1 MARYQNI
8 KALLSIR
15 AGKEI
20 GKMTDFIM
28 EMLSYPFLVRAFIVG
43 SLTALCCALL
53 GVSLVLKGFSMIGD
67 GLSHVSFGALTVA
80 MALNIAPLAFAIPV
94 VIFAAFCLL
103 KVQNNSKIKGDAAI
117 ALISSSALAIGL
129 MAASLTTGLNSD
141 VYSYM
146 FGSILSMK
154 QSDVSISIVLSVTV
168 LLLFLLCYHK
178 IFAITFDEN
187 FAKATGL
194 PVSSFNMLI
203 AFLSAVT
210 IVLGMR
216 MMGAMLISSLILF
229 PCLISRQ
236 LFHNFLGVTI
246 CSGMISLISFFI
258 GMLLSYQFDAPVSAS
273 IVLVN
278 LAFLLLFMAIS
289 RLKNRI

>member
-1 MARYQNI
+1 
-8 KALLSIR
+8 
-15 AGKEI
+15 
-20 GKMTDFIM
+20 MTTFFHDI
-28 EMLSYPFLVRAFIVG
+28 LAYPFLQRAFVVG
-43 SLTALCCALL
+43 ALVALCCALL

-80 MALNIAPLAFAIPV
+80 MALNIAPLPFAIPV
-94 VIFAAFCLL
+94 VVFAAFCLL
-103 KVQNNSKIKGDAAI
+103 KIKNNGMIKGDAAI

-129 MAASLTTGLNSD
+129 MAASLTTGLNAD

-146 FGSILSMK
+146 FGSILSMRK
-154 QSDVSISIVLSVTV
+154 TDVMISIVLSIIV
-168 LLLFLLCYHK
+168 LLLFFFCYHK
-178 IFAITFDEN
+178 IFAITFDES
-187 FAKATGL
+187 FGRATGL
-194 PVSSFNMLI
+194 PVSGFNMML

-236 LFHNFLGVTI
+236 LFHNFFGVTV
-246 CSGMISLISFFI
+246 CSGVISLVSFTI
-258 GMLLSYQFDAPVSAS
+258 GMIISYRFDAPVSAS

-278 LAFLLLFMAIS
+278 LGFLILFMGIKKLLLHKAC
-289 RLKNRI
+289 

>member
-1 MARYQNI
+1 MASMI
-8 KALLSIR
+8 S
-15 AGKEI
+15 
-20 GKMTDFIM
+20 

-43 SLTALCCALL
+43 SLVALCCALL

-67 GLSHVSFGALTVA
+67 GLSHVSFGAMTVA
-80 MALNIAPLAFAIPV
+80 MALNVTPLPFALPIV
-94 VIFAAFCLL
+94 VFAAFCLL
-103 KVQNNSKIKGDAAI
+103 KVQNNSKIKGDSAI

-146 FGSILSMK
+146 FGSILSMQK
-154 QSDVSISIVLSVTV
+154 SDVILSVSLSV
-168 LLLFLLCYHK
+168 LVLFLFVFCYHK
-178 IFAITFDEN
+178 IFAITFDES
-187 FAKATGL
+187 FAKASGI
-194 PVSSFNMLI
+194 PVFGFNMLL

-236 LFHNFLGVTI
+236 LFQNFLGVTI
-246 CSGMISLISFFI
+246 CSGVLSFISFTI
-258 GMLLSYQFDAPVSAS
+258 GMILSYQFDAPVSAS

-278 LAFLLLFMAIS
+278 LFFLLFFMAIQKFIIIRS
-289 RLKNRI
+289 INKGYVAK

>member
-1 MARYQNI
+1 MASMI
-8 KALLSIR
+8 S
-15 AGKEI
+15 
-20 GKMTDFIM
+20 

-43 SLTALCCALL
+43 SLVALCCALL

-67 GLSHVSFGALTVA
+67 GLSHVSFGAMTVA
-80 MALNIAPLAFAIPV
+80 MALNVTPLPFALPIV
-94 VIFAAFCLL
+94 VFAAFCLL
-103 KVQNNSKIKGDAAI
+103 KVQNNSKIKGDSAI

-146 FGSILSMK
+146 FGSILSMQK
-154 QSDVSISIVLSVTV
+154 SDVILSVSLSV
-168 LLLFLLCYHK
+168 LVLFLFVFCYHK
-178 IFAITFDEN
+178 IFAITFDES
-187 FAKATGL
+187 FAKASGI
-194 PVSSFNMLI
+194 PVFGFNMLL
-203 AFLSAVT
+203 AFLRAVT

-236 LFHNFLGVTI
+236 LFQNFLGVTI
-246 CSGMISLISFFI
+246 CSGVLSFISFTI
-258 GMLLSYQFDAPVSAS
+258 GMILSYQFDAPVSAS

-278 LAFLLLFMAIS
+278 LFFLLFFMAIQKFIIIRS
-289 RLKNRI
+289 INKGYVAK

>member
-1 MARYQNI
+1 MVS
-8 KALLSIR
+8 LL
-15 AGKEI
+15 
-20 GKMTDFIM
+20 TD
-28 EMLSYPFLVRAFIVG
+28 MLSYPFLVRAFIVG
-43 SLTALCCALL
+43 ALVSLCCALL

-80 MALNIAPLAFAIPV
+80 MALNIAPLPFALPV
-94 VIFAAFCLL
+94 VIFSAFCLL
-103 KVQNNSKIKGDAAI
+103 KMKDNGKIRGDAGI

-129 MAASLTTGLNSD
+129 LSASLTTGLNSD

-154 QSDVSISIVLSVTV
+154 KGDVTISVLLSILV
-168 LLLFLLCYHK
+168 LLLFCFCYHK
-178 IFAITFDEN
+178 IFAITFDES
-187 FAKATGL
+187 FANATGL
-194 PVSSFNMLI
+194 PVSFFNMLI

-229 PCLISRQ
+229 PCLIARQ

-246 CSGMISLISFFI
+246 CSGIISFISFVI
-258 GMLLSYQFDAPVSAS
+258 GMFLSYKFDTPVSAS

-278 LAFLLLFMAIS
+278 LSFLLLFMAVS
-289 RLKNRI
+289 KLKSTHS

>member
-1 MARYQNI
+1 
-8 KALLSIR
+8 
-15 AGKEI
+15 
-20 GKMTDFIM
+20 MTTFFHDI
-28 EMLSYPFLVRAFIVG
+28 LAYPFLQRAFVVG
-43 SLTALCCALL
+43 ALVALCCALL

-80 MALNIAPLAFAIPV
+80 MALNVAPLPFAIPV
-94 VIFAAFCLL
+94 VVFAAFCLL
-103 KVQNNSKIKGDAAI
+103 KIKNNGMIKGDSAI

-129 MAASLTTGLNSD
+129 MAASLTTGLNAD

-146 FGSILSMK
+146 FGSILSMRK
-154 QSDVSISIVLSVTV
+154 TDVLISIVLSIIV
-168 LLLFLLCYHK
+168 LLLFFFCYHK
-178 IFAITFDEN
+178 IFAITFDES
-187 FAKATGL
+187 FARATGL
-194 PVSSFNMLI
+194 PVSGFNMML

-236 LFHNFLGVTI
+236 LFHNFFGVTV
-246 CSGMISLISFFI
+246 CSGVISLVSFTI
-258 GMLLSYQFDAPVSAS
+258 GMIISYQFDAPVSAS

-278 LAFLLLFMAIS
+278 LGFLILFMGINKVMLHKS
-289 RLKNRI
+289 C

>member
-1 MARYQNI
+1 MT
-8 KALLSIR
+8 ALIR
-15 AGKEI
+15 
-20 GKMTDFIM
+20 D
-28 EMLSYPFLVRAFIVG
+28 MLSYPFLVRAFIIGALV
-43 SLTALCCALL
+43 ALCCALL

-80 MALNIAPLAFAIPV
+80 MALNVTPLAFALPV
-94 VIFAAFCLL
+94 VILSAFCLL
-103 KVQNNSKIKGDAAI
+103 KLQNNSKIKGDSAI

-129 MAASLTTGLNSD
+129 MAASLTTGLNAD

-154 QSDVSISIVLSVTV
+154 KTDVTISIILSLIV
-168 LLLFLLCYHK
+168 LFLFFFCYHK

-187 FAKATGL
+187 FARATGL
-194 PVSSFNMLI
+194 PVSTFNMLI

-229 PCLISRQ
+229 PCLIARQ
-236 LFHNFLGVTI
+236 LFHNFIGVTI
-246 CSGMISLISFFI
+246 CSGIVSFISFSI
-258 GMLLSYQFDAPVSAS
+258 GMVLSYQFDAPVSAS

-278 LAFLLLFMAIS
+278 LAILLIFMGIGKLFPGIGQ
-289 RLKNRI
+289 N

>member
-1 MARYQNI
+1 MI
-8 KALLSIR
+8 SFF
-15 AGKEI
+15 
-20 GKMTDFIM
+20 T
-28 EMLSYPFLVRAFIVG
+28 EMFSYPFLVRAFVVG
-43 SLTALCCALL
+43 ALVALCCALL

-80 MALNIAPLAFAIPV
+80 MAVGMAPLAFAIPV

-103 KVQNNSKIKGDAAI
+103 KLQRNSKINGDSAI
-117 ALISSSALAIGL
+117 ALISSSSLAIGL

-154 QSDVSISIVLSVTV
+154 QTDVIISIVLSIVV
-168 LLLFLLCYHK
+168 LLLFFFCYHK

-187 FAKATGL
+187 FAKATGM
-194 PVSSFNMLI
+194 PVSTFNMLI

-229 PCLISRQ
+229 PCLIARQ
-236 LFHNFLGVTI
+236 VFHRFLSVTI
-246 CSGMISLISFFI
+246 CSGVISLVSFTI
-258 GMLLSYQFDAPVSAS
+258 GMVISYQFDAPVSAS

-278 LAFLLLFMAIS
+278 LCFLLLFGGIGKAKKAPL
-289 RLKNRI
+289 LK

>member
-1 MARYQNI
+1 
-8 KALLSIR
+8 
-15 AGKEI
+15 
-20 GKMTDFIM
+20 MTTFFTD
-28 EMLSYPFLVRAFIVG
+28 MLSYPFLMRAFIVG
-43 SLTALCCALL
+43 AFVALCCALL

-80 MALNIAPLAFAIPV
+80 MALNVAPLPFALPV

-103 KVQNNSKIKGDAAI
+103 KLKDTSIMKGDAGI
-117 ALISSSALAIGL
+117 ALISSSSLAIGL
-129 MAASLTTGLNSD
+129 MAASLTTGLNAD

-154 QSDVSISIVLSVTV
+154 ETDVTISIILSIVV
-168 LLLFLLCYHK
+168 LLLFIFCYHK

-187 FAKATGL
+187 FARATGL
-194 PVSSFNMLI
+194 PVSGFNMLI

-216 MMGAMLISSLILF
+216 MMGTMLISSLILF
-229 PCLISRQ
+229 PCLIARQ
-236 LFHNFLGVTI
+236 IFHNFFGVTV
-246 CSGMISLISFFI
+246 CAGVLSLISFSV
-258 GMLLSYQFDAPVSAS
+258 GMVISYHFDAPVSAS

-278 LAFLLLFMAIS
+278 LVLLLVAILIKKLNH
-289 RLKNRI
+289 R

>member
-1 MARYQNI
+1 MI
-8 KALLSIR
+8 
-15 AGKEI
+15 
-20 GKMTDFIM
+20 DFLADM
-28 EMLSYPFLVRAFIVG
+28 FTYPFLVRAFIIG
-43 SLTALCCALL
+43 SFVSLCCALL

-80 MALNIAPLAFAIPV
+80 MACNFAPLPFALPV
-94 VIFAAFCLL
+94 VILSAFFLL
-103 KVQNNSKIKGDAAI
+103 KLQNNRKIKGDSAI
-117 ALISSSALAIGL
+117 ALVSSSALAAGL
-129 MAASLTTGLNSD
+129 MASSLTTGLNSD

-154 QSDVSISIVLSVTV
+154 ESDVSISIILCIVV
-168 LLLFLLCYHK
+168 LFLFVFCYHK
-178 IFAITFDEN
+178 IFAITFDES

-194 PVSSFNMLI
+194 PVSFFNMLI

-216 MMGAMLISSLILF
+216 LMGAMLISSLILF

-236 LFHNFLGVTI
+236 IFHHFLGVTV
-246 CSGMISLISFFI
+246 CSGIISLISFTI
-258 GMLLSYQFDAPVSAS
+258 GMILSYEFNAPVSAS

-278 LAFLLLFMAIS
+278 LGFLLLFMCIAKILGRS
-289 RLKNRI
+289 

>member
-1 MARYQNI
+1 MI
-8 KALLSIR
+8 ALIN
-15 AGKEI
+15 
-20 GKMTDFIM
+20 DF
-28 EMLSYPFLVRAFIVG
+28 LSYPFLVRAFVVG
-43 SLTALCCALL
+43 ALVALCCALL

-80 MALNIAPLAFAIPV
+80 MALNMAPLPFALPV

-103 KVQNNSKIKGDAAI
+103 KLKDNGIMKGDAAI
-117 ALISSSALAIGL
+117 AMISSSALAIGL

-146 FGSILSMK
+146 FGSILSMNK
-154 QSDVSISIVLSVTV
+154 SDVVISIILSIVV
-168 LLLFLLCYHK
+168 LLLFALCYHK
-178 IFAITFDEN
+178 IFAITFDES
-187 FAKATGL
+187 FARATGL
-194 PVSSFNMLI
+194 PVSGFNMLI

-229 PCLISRQ
+229 PCLIARQ
-236 LFHNFLGVTI
+236 IFHNFLGVTI
-246 CSGMISLISFFI
+246 CSGVISFVSFSI
-258 GMLLSYQFDAPVSAS
+258 GMVISYQFDAPVSAS

-278 LAFLLLFMAIS
+278 LGFLILFRLIGKYI
-289 RLKNRI
+289 LKNG

>member
-1 MARYQNI
+1 MVS
-8 KALLSIR
+8 LL
-15 AGKEI
+15 
-20 GKMTDFIM
+20 TD
-28 EMLSYPFLVRAFIVG
+28 MLSYPFLVRAFIVG
-43 SLTALCCALL
+43 ALVSLCCALL

-80 MALNIAPLAFAIPV
+80 MALNIAPLPFALPV
-94 VIFAAFCLL
+94 VIFSAFCLL
-103 KVQNNSKIKGDAAI
+103 KMKDNGKIRGDAGI

-129 MAASLTTGLNSD
+129 LSASLTTGLNSD

-154 QSDVSISIVLSVTV
+154 KGDVTISVLLSILV
-168 LLLFLLCYHK
+168 LLLFCFCYHK
-178 IFAITFDEN
+178 IFAITFDES

-194 PVSSFNMLI
+194 PVSFFNMLI

-229 PCLISRQ
+229 PCLIARQ

-246 CSGMISLISFFI
+246 CSGIISFISFVI
-258 GMLLSYQFDAPVSAS
+258 GMFLSYKFDTPVSAS

-278 LAFLLLFMAIS
+278 LSFLLLFMAVS
-289 RLKNRI
+289 KLKSTHS

>member
-1 MARYQNI
+1 M
-8 KALLSIR
+8 
-15 AGKEI
+15 
-20 GKMTDFIM
+20 MTFFTD
-28 EMLSYPFLVRAFIVG
+28 MLSYPFLMRAFIVG
-43 SLTALCCALL
+43 ALVALCCALL

-80 MALNIAPLAFAIPV
+80 MALNLAPLPFALPV

-103 KVQNNSKIKGDAAI
+103 KIKNNSVIKGDAGI

-129 MAASLTTGLNSD
+129 MAASLTTGMNAD

-154 QSDVSISIVLSVTV
+154 ESDVSISIVLSIIV

-178 IFAITFDEN
+178 IFSITFDEN
-187 FAKATGL
+187 FARATGL
-194 PVSSFNMLI
+194 PVSGFNMLI

-216 MMGAMLISSLILF
+216 MMGTMLISSLILF
-229 PCLISRQ
+229 PCLIARQ
-236 LFHNFLGVTI
+236 VFHNFFGVTV
-246 CSGMISLISFFI
+246 CAGVLSLISFSI
-258 GMLLSYQFDAPVSAS
+258 GMVISYQFDAPVSAS

-278 LAFLLLFMAIS
+278 LGMLVIAMAVKKF
-289 RLKNRI
+289 RR

>member
-1 MARYQNI
+1 MI
-8 KALLSIR
+8 ALIN
-15 AGKEI
+15 
-20 GKMTDFIM
+20 DF
-28 EMLSYPFLVRAFIVG
+28 LSYPFLVRAFVVG
-43 SLTALCCALL
+43 ALVALCCALL

-80 MALNIAPLAFAIPV
+80 MALNVAPLPFALPV

-103 KVQNNSKIKGDAAI
+103 KLKDNGIMKGDAAI
-117 ALISSSALAIGL
+117 AMISSSALAIGL

-146 FGSILSMK
+146 FGSILSMSK
-154 QSDVSISIVLSVTV
+154 SDVVISIILSIVV
-168 LLLFLLCYHK
+168 LLLFALCYHK
-178 IFAITFDEN
+178 IFAITFDES
-187 FAKATGL
+187 FARATGL
-194 PVSSFNMLI
+194 PVSGFNMLI

-229 PCLISRQ
+229 PCLIARQ
-236 LFHNFLGVTI
+236 IFHNFFGVTI
-246 CSGMISLISFFI
+246 CSGVISFVSFSI
-258 GMLLSYQFDAPVSAS
+258 GMVISYQFDAPVSAS

-278 LAFLLLFMAIS
+278 LGFLILFRLIGKYI
-289 RLKNRI
+289 LKNG

>member
-1 MARYQNI
+1 MASMI
-8 KALLSIR
+8 S
-15 AGKEI
+15 
-20 GKMTDFIM
+20 

-43 SLTALCCALL
+43 SLIALCCALL

-67 GLSHVSFGALTVA
+67 GLSHVSFGAMTVA
-80 MALNIAPLAFAIPV
+80 MALNVTPLPFALPIV
-94 VIFAAFCLL
+94 VFAAFCLL
-103 KVQNNSKIKGDAAI
+103 KVQNNSKIKGDSAI

-146 FGSILSMK
+146 FGSILSMQK
-154 QSDVSISIVLSVTV
+154 SDVILSVSLSV
-168 LLLFLLCYHK
+168 LVLFLFVFCYHK
-178 IFAITFDEN
+178 IFAITFDES
-187 FAKATGL
+187 FAKASGI
-194 PVSSFNMLI
+194 PVFGFNMLL

-236 LFHNFLGVTI
+236 LFQNFLGVTI
-246 CSGMISLISFFI
+246 CSGVLSFISFTI
-258 GMLLSYQFDAPVSAS
+258 GMILSYQFDAPVSAS

-278 LAFLLLFMAIS
+278 LFFLLFFMAIQKFIIIRS
-289 RLKNRI
+289 INKGYVAK

>member
-1 MARYQNI
+1 MT
-8 KALLSIR
+8 ALI
-15 AGKEI
+15 
-20 GKMTDFIM
+20 TD
-28 EMLSYPFLVRAFIVG
+28 MLSYPFLVRAFIVG
-43 SLTALCCALL
+43 ALVSLCCALL

-80 MALNIAPLAFAIPV
+80 MALNVAPLAFALPV
-94 VIFAAFCLL
+94 VILSAFGLL
-103 KVQNNSKIKGDAAI
+103 KLQNNSKIKGDSAI

-129 MAASLTTGLNSD
+129 MAASLTTGLNAD

-154 QSDVSISIVLSVTV
+154 KTDVTVSIILSLVV
-168 LLLFLLCYHK
+168 LLLFFFCYHK

-187 FAKATGL
+187 FARATGL
-194 PVSSFNMLI
+194 PVSGFNMLI

-236 LFHNFLGVTI
+236 LFHNFIGVTV
-246 CSGMISLISFFI
+246 CSGIVSFLSFSI
-258 GMLLSYQFDAPVSAS
+258 GMVLSYQFDAPVSAS

-278 LAFLLLFMAIS
+278 LAFLLIFMGIHK
-289 RLKNRI
+289 LKLMLGQN

>member
-1 MARYQNI
+1 MASMI
-8 KALLSIR
+8 S
-15 AGKEI
+15 
-20 GKMTDFIM
+20 

-43 SLTALCCALL
+43 SLVALCCALL

-67 GLSHVSFGALTVA
+67 GLSHVSFGAMTVA
-80 MALNIAPLAFAIPV
+80 MALNVTPLPFALPIV
-94 VIFAAFCLL
+94 VFAAFYLL
-103 KVQNNSKIKGDAAI
+103 KVQNNSKIKGDSAI

-146 FGSILSMK
+146 FGSILSMQK
-154 QSDVSISIVLSVTV
+154 SDVILSVSLSV
-168 LLLFLLCYHK
+168 LVLFLFVFCYHK
-178 IFAITFDEN
+178 IFAITFDES
-187 FAKATGL
+187 FAKASGI
-194 PVSSFNMLI
+194 PVFGFNMLL

-236 LFHNFLGVTI
+236 LFQNFLGVTI
-246 CSGMISLISFFI
+246 CSGVLSFISFTI
-258 GMLLSYQFDAPVSAS
+258 GMILSYQFDAPVSAS

-278 LAFLLLFMAIS
+278 LFFLLFFMAIQKFIIIRS
-289 RLKNRI
+289 INKGYVAK

>member
-1 MARYQNI
+1 MI
-8 KALLSIR
+8 SI
-15 AGKEI
+15 I
-20 GKMTDFIM
+20 TDM
-28 EMLSYPFLVRAFIVG
+28 MSYPFLVRAFIVG
-43 SLTALCCALL
+43 ALVSVCCALL

-80 MALNIAPLAFAIPV
+80 MALNIAPLPFAIPV
-94 VIFAAFCLL
+94 VILSAFFLL
-103 KVQNNSKIKGDAAI
+103 KMKGNGKIKGDSGI
-117 ALISSSALAIGL
+117 ALISSSAMAIGL
-129 MAASLTTGLNSD
+129 IAASVTTGLNAD

-154 QSDVSISIVLSVTV
+154 SSDVMISILLSILVIF
-168 LLLFLLCYHK
+168 LFCFCYHK

-194 PVSSFNMLI
+194 PVSFFNMLI

-229 PCLISRQ
+229 PCLIARQ

-246 CSGMISLISFFI
+246 CSGVVSLLSFFC
-258 GMLLSYQFDAPVSAS
+258 GMLMSYQLDTPVSAS
-273 IVLVN
+273 IVVVN
-278 LAFLLLFMAIS
+278 LILLLIFMAVS
-289 RLKNRI
+289 RLRTLR

>member
-1 MARYQNI
+1 M
-8 KALLSIR
+8 
-15 AGKEI
+15 
-20 GKMTDFIM
+20 MTFFAD
-28 EMLSYPFLVRAFIVG
+28 MLSYPFLMRAFIVG
-43 SLTALCCALL
+43 ALVALCCALL

-80 MALNIAPLAFAIPV
+80 MALNLAPLPFALPV

-103 KVQNNSKIKGDAAI
+103 KIKNNSVIKGDAGI

-129 MAASLTTGLNSD
+129 MAASLTTGMNAD

-154 QSDVSISIVLSVTV
+154 ESDVSISIVLSIIV

-178 IFAITFDEN
+178 IFSITFDEN
-187 FAKATGL
+187 FARATGL
-194 PVSSFNMLI
+194 PVSGFNMLI

-216 MMGAMLISSLILF
+216 MMGTMLISSLILF
-229 PCLISRQ
+229 PCLIARQ
-236 LFHNFLGVTI
+236 VFQNFFGVTV
-246 CSGMISLISFFI
+246 CAGVLSLISFSI
-258 GMLLSYQFDAPVSAS
+258 GMVISYQFDAPVSAS

-278 LAFLLLFMAIS
+278 LGMLVIAMMVKKC
-289 RLKNRI
+289 RH

>member
-1 MARYQNI
+1 
-8 KALLSIR
+8 
-15 AGKEI
+15 
-20 GKMTDFIM
+20 MTTFFHDI
-28 EMLSYPFLVRAFIVG
+28 LAYPFLQRAFVVG
-43 SLTALCCALL
+43 ALVALCCALL

-80 MALNIAPLAFAIPV
+80 MALNVAPLPFAIPV
-94 VIFAAFCLL
+94 VVFAAFCLL
-103 KVQNNSKIKGDAAI
+103 KIKNNGMIKGDSAI

-129 MAASLTTGLNSD
+129 MAASLTTGLNAD

-146 FGSILSMK
+146 FGSILSMRK
-154 QSDVSISIVLSVTV
+154 TDVLISIVLSIIV
-168 LLLFLLCYHK
+168 LLLFFFCYHK
-178 IFAITFDEN
+178 IFAITFDES
-187 FAKATGL
+187 FARATGL
-194 PVSSFNMLI
+194 PVSGFNMML

-236 LFHNFLGVTI
+236 LFHNFFGVTV
-246 CSGMISLISFFI
+246 CSGVISLVSFTI
-258 GMLLSYQFDAPVSAS
+258 GMVISYQFDAPVSAS

-278 LAFLLLFMAIS
+278 LGFLILFMGINKMMLHKS
-289 RLKNRI
+289 CFVTN

>member
-1 MARYQNI
+1 MASMI
-8 KALLSIR
+8 S
-15 AGKEI
+15 
-20 GKMTDFIM
+20 

-43 SLTALCCALL
+43 SLVALCCALL

-67 GLSHVSFGALTVA
+67 GLSHVSFGAMTVA
-80 MALNIAPLAFAIPV
+80 MALNVTPLPFALPIV
-94 VIFAAFCLL
+94 VFAAFCLL
-103 KVQNNSKIKGDAAI
+103 KVQNNSKIKGDSAI

-146 FGSILSMK
+146 FGSILSMQK
-154 QSDVSISIVLSVTV
+154 SDVILSVSLSV
-168 LLLFLLCYHK
+168 LVLFLFVFCYHK
-178 IFAITFDEN
+178 IFAITFDES
-187 FAKATGL
+187 FAKASGI
-194 PVSSFNMLI
+194 PVFGFNMLL

-236 LFHNFLGVTI
+236 LFQNFLGVTI
-246 CSGMISLISFFI
+246 CSGVLSFISFTI
-258 GMLLSYQFDAPVSAS
+258 GMILSYQFDAPVSAS

-278 LAFLLLFMAIS
+278 LFFLLFFMAIQKFIIIRS
-289 RLKNRI
+289 INKGSVAK

>member
-1 MARYQNI
+1 MT
-8 KALLSIR
+8 ALIS
-15 AGKEI
+15 
-20 GKMTDFIM
+20 D
-28 EMLSYPFLVRAFIVG
+28 MLSYPFLVRAFVVG
-43 SLTALCCALL
+43 ALVALCCALL

-80 MALNIAPLAFAIPV
+80 MALNVTPLAFALPV
-94 VIFAAFCLL
+94 VILSAFGLL
-103 KVQNNSKIKGDAAI
+103 KIQNNSKIKGDSAI

-154 QSDVSISIVLSVTV
+154 KTDVTISIILSLVV
-168 LLLFLLCYHK
+168 LLLFFFCYHK

-187 FAKATGL
+187 FARATGL
-194 PVSSFNMLI
+194 PVSAFNMLI

-236 LFHNFLGVTI
+236 LFHNFIGVTI
-246 CSGMISLISFFI
+246 CSGIVSFVSFSI
-258 GMLLSYQFDAPVSAS
+258 GMVLSYQFDAPVSAS

-278 LAFLLLFMAIS
+278 LAFLLIFMGIS
-289 RLKNRI
+289 KLKLIFGQH

>member
-1 MARYQNI
+1 
-8 KALLSIR
+8 
-15 AGKEI
+15 
-20 GKMTDFIM
+20 MTTFFHDI
-28 EMLSYPFLVRAFIVG
+28 LAYPFLQRAFVVG
-43 SLTALCCALL
+43 ALVALCCALL

-80 MALNIAPLAFAIPV
+80 MALNVAPLPFAIPV
-94 VIFAAFCLL
+94 VVFAAFCLL
-103 KVQNNSKIKGDAAI
+103 KIKNNGMIKGDSAI

-129 MAASLTTGLNSD
+129 MVASLTTGLNAD

-146 FGSILSMK
+146 FGSILSMRK
-154 QSDVSISIVLSVTV
+154 TDVLISIVLSIIV
-168 LLLFLLCYHK
+168 LLLFFFCYHK
-178 IFAITFDEN
+178 IFAITFDES
-187 FAKATGL
+187 FARATGL
-194 PVSSFNMLI
+194 PVSGFNMML

-236 LFHNFLGVTI
+236 LFHNFFGVTV
-246 CSGMISLISFFI
+246 CSGVISLVSFTI
-258 GMLLSYQFDAPVSAS
+258 GMIISYQFDAPVSAS

-278 LAFLLLFMAIS
+278 LGFLILFMGVS
-289 RLKNRI
+289 KVMLHKSC

>member
-1 MARYQNI
+1 
-8 KALLSIR
+8 
-15 AGKEI
+15 
-20 GKMTDFIM
+20 MTSMIS

-43 SLTALCCALL
+43 SLVALCCALL

-67 GLSHVSFGALTVA
+67 GLSHVSFGAMTVA
-80 MALNIAPLAFAIPV
+80 MALNVTPLPFALPIV
-94 VIFAAFCLL
+94 VFSAFCLL
-103 KVQNNSKIKGDAAI
+103 KVQNNSKIKGDSAI

-146 FGSILSMK
+146 FGSILSMQK
-154 QSDVSISIVLSVTV
+154 SDVILSVSLSV
-168 LLLFLLCYHK
+168 LVLFLFVFCYHK

-187 FAKATGL
+187 FAKASGI
-194 PVSSFNMLI
+194 PVSGFNMLL

-236 LFHNFLGVTI
+236 LFQNFLGVTI
-246 CSGMISLISFFI
+246 CSGVLSFISFTI
-258 GMLLSYQFDAPVSAS
+258 GMILSYQFDAPVSAS

-278 LAFLLLFMAIS
+278 LFFLLFFMAIQKFIIIRS
-289 RLKNRI
+289 INKGYVAK

>member
-1 MARYQNI
+1 MFEFLA
-8 KALLSIR
+8 
-15 AGKEI
+15 
-20 GKMTDFIM
+20 D
-28 EMLSYPFLVRAFIVG
+28 MLSYPFLVRALVVG
-43 SLTALCCALL
+43 ALVALCCALL

-80 MALNIAPLAFAIPV
+80 MALNIAPLPFALPV

-103 KVQNNSKIKGDAAI
+103 KLKNNGALKGDSAI

-129 MAASLTTGLNSD
+129 MAASLTTGLNAD

-154 QSDVSISIVLSVTV
+154 ESDVWISIVLSIIV
-168 LLLFLLCYHK
+168 LLLFGLCYHK

-187 FAKATGL
+187 FARATGL
-194 PVSSFNMLI
+194 PVSGFTMLI

-229 PCLISRQ
+229 PCLIARQ
-236 LFHNFLGVTI
+236 VFHNFLGVTV
-246 CSGMISLISFFI
+246 CSGVISLISFFI
-258 GMLLSYQFDAPVSAS
+258 GMIMSYQFDAPVSAS

-278 LAFLLLFMAIS
+278 LAFLIVFHFIGKAMM
-289 RLKNRI
+289 RK

>member
-1 MARYQNI
+1 
-8 KALLSIR
+8 
-15 AGKEI
+15 
-20 GKMTDFIM
+20 MTFFAD
-28 EMLSYPFLVRAFIVG
+28 MLSYPFLMRAFIVG
-43 SLTALCCALL
+43 ALVALCCALL

-80 MALNIAPLAFAIPV
+80 MALNLAPLPFALPV

-103 KVQNNSKIKGDAAI
+103 KIKNNSVIKGDAGI

-129 MAASLTTGLNSD
+129 MAASLTTGMNAD

-154 QSDVSISIVLSVTV
+154 ESDVSISIVLSIIV

-178 IFAITFDEN
+178 IFSITFDEN
-187 FAKATGL
+187 FARATGL
-194 PVSSFNMLI
+194 PVSGFNMLI

-216 MMGAMLISSLILF
+216 MMGTMLISSLILF
-229 PCLISRQ
+229 PCLIARQ
-236 LFHNFLGVTI
+236 VFQNFFGVTV
-246 CSGMISLISFFI
+246 CAGVLSLISFSI
-258 GMLLSYQFDAPVSAS
+258 GMVISYQFDAPVSAS

-278 LAFLLLFMAIS
+278 LGMLVIAMMVKKC
-289 RLKNRI
+289 RH

>member
-1 MARYQNI
+1 
-8 KALLSIR
+8 
-15 AGKEI
+15 
-20 GKMTDFIM
+20 MTSMIS

-43 SLTALCCALL
+43 SLVALCCALL

-67 GLSHVSFGALTVA
+67 GLSHVSFGAMTVA
-80 MALNIAPLAFAIPV
+80 MALNVTPLPFALPIV
-94 VIFAAFCLL
+94 VFSAFCLL
-103 KVQNNSKIKGDAAI
+103 KVQNNSKIKGDSAI

-146 FGSILSMK
+146 FGSILSMQK
-154 QSDVSISIVLSVTV
+154 SDVILSVSLSV
-168 LLLFLLCYHK
+168 LVLFLFVFCYHK

-187 FAKATGL
+187 FAKASGI
-194 PVSSFNMLI
+194 PVSGFNMLL

-236 LFHNFLGVTI
+236 LFQNFLGVTI
-246 CSGMISLISFFI
+246 CSGILSFISFTI
-258 GMLLSYQFDAPVSAS
+258 GMILSYQFDAPVSAS

-278 LAFLLLFMAIS
+278 LFFLLFFMAIQKFITIQS
-289 RLKNRI
+289 K

>member
-1 MARYQNI
+1 
-8 KALLSIR
+8 
-15 AGKEI
+15 
-20 GKMTDFIM
+20 MTIFFNDI
-28 EMLSYPFLVRAFIVG
+28 LAYPFLQRAFVVG
-43 SLTALCCALL
+43 ALVALCCALL

-80 MALNIAPLAFAIPV
+80 MALNIAPLPFAIPV
-94 VIFAAFCLL
+94 VVFAAFCLL
-103 KVQNNSKIKGDAAI
+103 KIKNNGMIKGDSAI

-129 MAASLTTGLNSD
+129 MAASLTTGLNAD

-146 FGSILSMK
+146 FGSILSMRK
-154 QSDVSISIVLSVTV
+154 TDVMISIVLSIIV
-168 LLLFLLCYHK
+168 LLLFFFCYHK
-178 IFAITFDEN
+178 IFAITFDES
-187 FAKATGL
+187 FARATGL
-194 PVSSFNMLI
+194 PVSGFNMML

-236 LFHNFLGVTI
+236 LFHNFFGVTV
-246 CSGMISLISFFI
+246 CSGVISLVSFTI
-258 GMLLSYQFDAPVSAS
+258 GMIISYQFDAPVSAS

-278 LAFLLLFMAIS
+278 LGFLILFMGVS
-289 RLKNRI
+289 KVMLHKSC

>member
-1 MARYQNI
+1 MYN
-8 KALLSIR
+8 
-15 AGKEI
+15 
-20 GKMTDFIM
+20 MTMITD
-28 EMLSYPFLVRAFIVG
+28 MLSYPFLVRAFVVG
-43 SLTALCCALL
+43 ALVALCCALL

-80 MALNIAPLAFAIPV
+80 MAMNIAPLPFALPV

-103 KVQNNSKIKGDAAI
+103 KLKNNSTMKGDSAI

-154 QSDVSISIVLSVTV
+154 KTDVMISIVLSILV
-168 LLLFLLCYHK
+168 LFLFFFCYHK
-178 IFAITFDEN
+178 IFAITFDES

-194 PVSSFNMLI
+194 PVSGFNMLI
-203 AFLSAVT
+203 ALLSAVT

-229 PCLISRQ
+229 PCLIARQ

-246 CSGMISLISFFI
+246 CSGVVSLISFTI
-258 GMLLSYQFDAPVSAS
+258 GMILSYQFDTPVSAS
-273 IVLVN
+273 IVIVN
-278 LAFLLLFMAIS
+278 LGLLLLFMFINKIT
-289 RLKNRI
+289 LKME

>member
-1 MARYQNI
+1 M
-8 KALLSIR
+8 
-15 AGKEI
+15 
-20 GKMTDFIM
+20 MTFFTD
-28 EMLSYPFLVRAFIVG
+28 MLSYPFLMRAFIVG
-43 SLTALCCALL
+43 ALVALCCALL

-80 MALNIAPLAFAIPV
+80 MALNLAPLPFALPV

-103 KVQNNSKIKGDAAI
+103 KIKNNSVIKGDAGI

-129 MAASLTTGLNSD
+129 MAASLTTGMNAD

-154 QSDVSISIVLSVTV
+154 ESDVSISIVLSIIV

-178 IFAITFDEN
+178 IFSITFDEN
-187 FAKATGL
+187 FARATGL
-194 PVSSFNMLI
+194 PVNGFNMMI

-216 MMGAMLISSLILF
+216 RMGTMLISVLILF
-229 PCLISRQ
+229 SCLIARQ
-236 LFHNFLGVTI
+236 VFQNFFGVTV
-246 CSGMISLISFFI
+246 CAGVLSLISFSI
-258 GMLLSYQFDAPVSAS
+258 GMVISYQFDAPVSAS

-278 LAFLLLFMAIS
+278 LGFLLTAIAMKKF
-289 RLKNRI
+289 RH

>member
-1 MARYQNI
+1 MLAF
-8 KALLSIR
+8 LC
-15 AGKEI
+15 
-20 GKMTDFIM
+20 D
-28 EMLSYPFLVRAFIVG
+28 MLSYPFLVRAFIVG
-43 SLTALCCALL
+43 ALISLCCALL
-53 GVSLVLKGFSMIGD
+53 GVSLVLKGYSMIGD

-80 MALNIAPLAFAIPV
+80 MAANLAPLAFALPV

-103 KVQNNSKIKGDAAI
+103 KLHGSSKIKGDSAI
-117 ALISSSALAIGL
+117 ALISSGALAVGL
-129 MAASLTTGLNSD
+129 MASSLAGGLNSD

-154 QSDVSISIVLSVTV
+154 QSDVAVSIFLSLLVA
-168 LLLFLLCYHK
+168 LLFCLCYHK
-178 IFAITFDEN
+178 IFAITFDES
-187 FAKATGL
+187 FARATGL

-203 AFLSAVT
+203 ALLSAVT

-236 LFHNFLGVTI
+236 IFHHFLGVTV
-246 CSGMISLISFFI
+246 CSGVVSLVSFCAGMGIS
-258 GMLLSYQFDAPVSAS
+258 YEFDAPVSAS

-278 LAFLLLFMAIS
+278 LGLLLLFMGIGKG
-289 RLKNRI
+289 RKKV

>member
-1 MARYQNI
+1 M
-8 KALLSIR
+8 
-15 AGKEI
+15 
-20 GKMTDFIM
+20 MTFFTD
-28 EMLSYPFLVRAFIVG
+28 MLSYPFLMRAFIVG
-43 SLTALCCALL
+43 ALVALCCALL

-80 MALNIAPLAFAIPV
+80 MALNLAPLPFALPV

-103 KVQNNSKIKGDAAI
+103 KIKNNSVIKGDAGI

-129 MAASLTTGLNSD
+129 MAASLTTGMNAD

-154 QSDVSISIVLSVTV
+154 ESDVSISIVLSIIV

-178 IFAITFDEN
+178 IFSITFDEN
-187 FAKATGL
+187 FARATGL
-194 PVSSFNMLI
+194 PVSGFNMLI

-216 MMGAMLISSLILF
+216 MMGTMLISSLILF
-229 PCLISRQ
+229 PCLIARQ
-236 LFHNFLGVTI
+236 VFHNFFGVTVYA
-246 CSGMISLISFFI
+246 GALSLISFSI
-258 GMLLSYQFDAPVSAS
+258 GMVISYQFDAPVSAS

-278 LAFLLLFMAIS
+278 LGMLVIAMMVKKF
-289 RLKNRI
+289 RR

>member
-1 MARYQNI
+1 
-8 KALLSIR
+8 
-15 AGKEI
+15 
-20 GKMTDFIM
+20 MTSMIS

-43 SLTALCCALL
+43 SLVALCCALL

-67 GLSHVSFGALTVA
+67 GLSHVSFGAMTVA
-80 MALNIAPLAFAIPV
+80 MALNVTPLPFALPIV
-94 VIFAAFCLL
+94 VFSAFCLL
-103 KVQNNSKIKGDAAI
+103 KVQNNSKIKGDSAI

-146 FGSILSMK
+146 FGSILSMQK
-154 QSDVSISIVLSVTV
+154 SDVILSVSLSV
-168 LLLFLLCYHK
+168 LVLFLFVFCYHK

-187 FAKATGL
+187 FAKASGI
-194 PVSSFNMLI
+194 PVSGFNMLL

-236 LFHNFLGVTI
+236 LFQNFLGVTI
-246 CSGMISLISFFI
+246 CSGILSFISFTI
-258 GMLLSYQFDAPVSAS
+258 GMILSYQFDAPVSAS

-278 LAFLLLFMAIS
+278 LFFLLFFMAIQKFITIRS
-289 RLKNRI
+289 K